1 MSSPFYLITMNR
13 EQIQQDILHLES
25 YTNILLKLATGVG
38 KTKLALELIDQRA
51 SGPILIV
58 YPKVTLKDEWLKEIK
73 KWSKEHLLNS
83 ITFTT
88 YASLHKHAVDKDG
101 NSIRYSICVF
111 DEAHHL
117 SERKRDIFKAFNS
130 DNNILLSATINRRL
144 DVELHKLFRGLHT
157 YTVSTK
163 DAIENEILP
172 DPTVILIPLALKNQR
187 TTCSFIV
194 NPKAKNS
201 ITREFNISVSN
212 YWRLKKSKCR
222 ATMVGTPV
230 EYHSLLCSLIEFYR
244 LRQHNPVMKN
254 IFLRLSGE
262 RLEWLSSLK
271 NNHIKDILKVLKNDR
286 TITFCSNIAQAK
298 LLGANAIHSQNK
310 HSEELKEKFNN
321 GKIKHITSVAMLN
334 EGVNLTN
341 CKYGIWARYNTSEV
355 MVVQKIGRI
364 LRHKT
369 PYIVLPYFEGTRE
382 EEIISSML
390 QKTKSSKTHYAK
402 TLEQFKTIIGGK

>member
-1 MSSPFYLITMNR
+1 MNR
-13 EQIQQDILHLES
+13 EQILKDILHLES
-25 YTNILLKLATGVG
+25 YNNILLKLATGVG
-38 KTKLALELIDQRA
+38 KTKLALELIEQRA
-51 SGPILIV
+51 AGPILIV

-73 KWSKEHLLNS
+73 KWNKEHLLNN

-88 YASLHKHAVDKDG
+88 YASLHKHAVG
-101 NSIRYSICVF
+101 RGGEPIRYSICVF

-117 SERKRDIFKAFNS
+117 SERKRNIFKGFTSA
-130 DNNILLSATINRRL
+130 NNILLSATINRNL
-144 DVELHKLFRGLHT
+144 DVELHKLFKGLHT

-172 DPTVILIPLALKNQR
+172 DPTVILIPLGLKNQR
-187 TTCSFIV
+187 TTCSFVV

-201 ITREFNISVSN
+201 ITREYSISISN

-222 ATMVGTPV
+222 ATMIGTPL
-230 EYHSLLCSLIEFYR
+230 EYHSLLCNLIEFYR

-262 RLEWLSSLK
+262 RLEWLSFLK
-271 NNHIKDILKVLKNDR
+271 NNHIKDILRVLKNDK
-286 TITFCSNIAQAK
+286 TITFCSNIAQAE
-298 LLGANAIHSQNK
+298 LLGSNAIHSQNK
-310 HSEELKEKFNN
+310 KSEELKKKFNA

-369 PYIVLPYFEGTRE
+369 PYIVLPYFENTRE
-382 EEIISSML
+382 EEIVSSML
-390 QKTKSSKTHYAK
+390 LKTKSSKTHRIK
-402 TLEQFKTIIGGK
+402 TLEQFTTIIGGKQFPPKL